1 MADPRTKRDLESR
14 KTDTRNSDN
23 WLPQGMLGTPDPQD
37 GWTFRWIRTESRGKA
52 DNANVSKRFRE
63 GWTAVKAEDHQ
74 EIQMIQEYGTR
85 FEGNI
90 EVGGLLLCK
99 APTELMQ
106 QRTDHFT
113 RLAETQLESVDNSFM
128 RENDPRMPLS
138 KSSIERKTRTE
149 FGKG

>member
-1 MADPRTKRDLESR
+1 MAEQRTKRELESR
-14 KTDTRNSDN
+14 ETETR
-23 WLPQGMLGTPDPQD
+23 TPDKWIQQGSLATPAPQD
-37 GWTFRWIRTESRGKA
+37 GWVFRWVRTATLGKA

-99 APTELMQ
+99 APSEFMQ